1 MKVPGIKSKGRLA
14 HLANKRMDAHY
25 ENVDGFAHV
34 EPYSVF
40 IQHDY
45 RRNYRPYLEM
55 QCDVFYIDGFDCDGV
70 REISLEDAEPMDLRY
85 YFSDEQLERLV
96 HKGYFS
102 RDFEAPN
109 TLTNVELEIPVQMDL
124 KFVRSDKEPE
134 FPIVFYELD
143 IPSIKEIS
151 YASCGYDLEEF
162 FDDVPT
168 IEPEALFELYNEP
181 IVKTEEKEAKS
192 INEIGVE
199 AEKAE
204 NEQGFV
210 RKDTSHDAY
219 ESMDLGVDLEAIPY
233 EGEKNNLLEIKANV
247 PDGSPY
253 VDEPDD
259 VDAMS
264 DYVLSQIFD
273 GEGQLEEEEDKKHT
287 IMITSDDALFD
298 RKMELDEALFDY
310 MNNKT
315 DKNRLRF
322 INIAKDLEAV
332 IKAQDAEKAETEEK
346 QVEDEFEET
355 EEDGRDIEDSMELG

>member
-1 MKVPGIKSKGRLA
+1 MKVPGIKSTGRLA
-14 HLANKRMDAHY
+14 YLANKRMDAHY
-25 ENVDGFAHV
+25 ENIDAFAHV

-40 IQHDY
+40 IKHDY

-55 QCDVFYIDGFDCDGV
+55 QCDVFYIDGFYCDGV
-70 REISLEDAEPMDLRY
+70 NEISLENAEPMDLRY

-102 RDFEAPN
+102 KDFEAPN

-124 KFVRSDKEPE
+124 KFVRSDDEPK

-168 IEPEALFELYNEP
+168 IEPEALFELYSEP
-181 IVKTEEKEAKS
+181 IVKTGEKEVKS
-192 INEIGVE
+192 IDGIDMEVE
-199 AEKAE
+199 KSE
-204 NEQGFV
+204 NEQSVV
-210 RKDTSHDAY
+210 RKDTSHDGY
-219 ESMDLGVDLEAIPY
+219 ESMDLEVDLDAIPY
-233 EGEKNNLLEIKANV
+233 EGEKNNLLEIKADV

-253 VDEPDD
+253 VAEPDD
-259 VDAMS
+259 VDTMS

-332 IKAQDAEKAETEEK
+332 IKAQDADEKPVEK
-346 QVEDEFEET
+346 EQIEDEIEGNAREVED
-355 EEDGRDIEDSMELG
+355 GMSLDI